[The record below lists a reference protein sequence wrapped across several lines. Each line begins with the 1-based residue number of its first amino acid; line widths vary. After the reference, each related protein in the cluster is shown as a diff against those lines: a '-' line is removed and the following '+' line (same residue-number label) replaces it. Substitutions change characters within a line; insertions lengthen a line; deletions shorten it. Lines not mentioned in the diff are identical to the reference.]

1 MINQFSIVKTKNNKT
16 FITPKRF
23 VKGGSYSYVV
33 DILSNQCK
41 REFS

>member
-1 MINQFSIVKTKNNKT
+1 MINQFAFVKTKNDKT

-23 VKGGSYSYVV
+23 VKGRSYSYVV
-33 DILSNQCK
+33 DILTNQCK